1 MQFFL
6 TAISFISINSL
17 LKKLNESEIEPLKV
31 VKVLLEQ
38 GKIGT
43 DVVLLLDE
51 VYLQKHSQ
59 YQNGKLV
66 GADNEGNLNKG
77 VMALM
82 INNLKK
88 SIPFVIEAI
97 PERKIEGNGFH
108 NCITSLNNVE
118 FNVSAIISDNY

>member
-1 MQFFL
+1 M
-6 TAISFISINSL
+6 
-17 LKKLNESEIEPLKV
+17 KV
-31 VKVLLEQ
+31 AKVLLEQ

-88 SIPFVIEAI
+88 SIPFVIKAI

-108 NCITSLNNVE
+108 NTLITASHLLTMLSLM
-118 FNVSAIISDNY
+118 